1 MEKNEDFRTK
11 CARAREIQAEVMDE
25 KILSVADN
33 CSPDTAHSDKV
44 KISAYQWRA
53 MKLAPKKYGDSIETV
68 HSGGI
73 TVYGWGDEKPKV

>member
-1 MEKNEDFRTK
+1 MTRSLLRNIKKF
-11 CARAREIQAEVMDE
+11 
-25 KILSVADN
+25 ILM
-33 CSPDTAHSDKV
+33 
-44 KISAYQWRA
+44 